1 MNALNYLDFEKPIVE
16 LLAKIE
22 ELKHVSE
29 QVSEGVEGTKK
40 IFSNLDAWQIC
51 RLARHPMRPYTKDYV
66 SRIFTDFEELAG
78 DRAFADDPS
87 ILCGIARLDGEPCAV
102 IGEQKGRDTQ
112 EKIRYNFGMPRPEGY
127 RKAVRVMRLAERFSM
142 PVFTFIDT
150 PGAYPGV
157 GAEERGQAEAIAK
170 SIQVM
175 SALKVPTICTV
186 IGEGVHLFRNFSRGL
201 RLNPLEGCRE
211 GSGCR

>member
-29 QVSEGVEGTKK
+29 QVSEGVEGVDLSKEIALLNQKDVELTRK

-112 EKIRYNFGMPRPEGY
+112 EKILQLRN
-127 RKAVRVMRLAERFSM
+127 
-142 PVFTFIDT
+142 
-150 PGAYPGV
+150 
-157 GAEERGQAEAIAK
+157 AEA
-170 SIQVM
+170 
-175 SALKVPTICTV
+175 
-186 IGEGVHLFRNFSRGL
+186 RGL
-201 RLNPLEGCRE
+201 PQGGACHEACRKVQHA
-211 GSGCR
+211 GIHLH